1 VQGTAGGS
9 AGTPGQ
15 EEGCEEKD
23 GQENGQEED
32 RKEESEKEDFEEKS
46 FEEEGH
52 QIEQGLIARPWNMAT
67 SQHIKK
73 AARILLDG
81 GVIAYP
87 TEGVYGLG
95 CIPEDA
101 AAVARILEI
110 KNRDADMG
118 LVLIV
123 SDIEQLEDWIEVPE
137 GATLDS
143 SADKPVT
150 WIVPA
155 TDEAPYWIRGRHES
169 IAVRQTKHPVA
180 RALCEATDSALV
192 STSANVSGRQPVHN
206 VHQLRRQFG
215 ELVDY
220 IVPGKLGSAGG
231 ASEIRDVA
239 TGKILRP
246 A

>member
-1 VQGTAGGS
+1 
-9 AGTPGQ
+9 
-15 EEGCEEKD
+15 
-23 GQENGQEED
+23 
-32 RKEESEKEDFEEKS
+32 
-46 FEEEGH
+46 
-52 QIEQGLIARPWNMAT
+52 MAT
-67 SQHIKK
+67 SQHIAK
-73 AARILLDG
+73 AARILFDG

-95 CIPEDA
+95 CIPDDVV
-101 AAVARILEI
+101 AVTRILDI
-110 KNRDADMG
+110 KERDVDMG

-123 SDIEQLEDWIEVPE
+123 SDTEQLEDWIELPE
-137 GATLDS
+137 GASLDS
-143 SADKPVT
+143 STDKPVT

-155 TDEAPYWIRGRHES
+155 TEEAPYWIRGRHDS

-192 STSANVSGRQPVHN
+192 STSANISGRQPAHN

-220 IVPGKLGSAGG
+220 IVPGELGGAGG
-231 ASEIRDVA
+231 ASEILHLL